1 MNQLFG
7 QPNISHDS
15 IKLSE
20 GNIGKISS
28 DINHSNVFLGQSHRA
43 KEIQAKLNKWD
54 LIKLRKSLCK
64 AKENFFF
71 LMKRQP
77 VEWGKI
83 FAKNVTDKGLISKIC
98 KQLIQLNIKKTNNS
112 VNKQK
117 GLPWWLVHW

>member
-1 MNQLFG
+1 
-7 QPNISHDS
+7 
-15 IKLSE
+15 
-20 GNIGKISS
+20 
-28 DINHSNVFLGQSHRA
+28 
-43 KEIQAKLNKWD
+43 
-54 LIKLRKSLCK
+54 
-64 AKENFFF
+64 
-71 LMKRQP
+71 MKRQP